1 MQALHINGNDLTLEA
16 VREVA
21 QPDVR
26 RPVLLDPD
34 AREAVN
40 RARAVV
46 DTLVANNRI
55 SYAITTG
62 VGKLSDVH
70 IVGDQVRELQIN
82 LVRSH
87 AVGVG
92 EPLSIPDTRAM
103 MLLRAN
109 SLAKG
114 NSGIRGISIDTI
126 CEMLNRGVT
135 PMVPSQGSVGASGD
149 LAPLAHLAL
158 ALIGEGECLD
168 EKGGRI
174 PSAEALKRAQ
184 IKPLVLE
191 AKEAVSLI
199 NGTQAM
205 LAIGILMVLAAETLV
220 DTADVIGAMACDAL
234 KGTNVAFDERIQKAR
249 PHAGQ
254 IRTAANL
261 RRLLEQS
268 QIRDSH
274 RDCGRV
280 QDAYSLRCIPQVHGA
295 VRDTLAHCRSV
306 FETETNSAVDNPLV
320 FVKNPKAMDGEGD
333 VLSGGNFHGE
343 PLAFALDFLAIA
355 LSALAGISERRLER
369 MVNPALSEGLPPF
382 LAPGAGMNSGFMM
395 PQVTAAALV
404 SENKVLSHPASVD
417 SITTSGNKEDFVS
430 MGMTAASKLKRVVEN
445 TRNTLAIEAM
455 AAAQAI
461 DFLAP
466 LKTSKPLQQA
476 HAAIR
481 AVCATME
488 KDRVMYRGFRTHCEF
503 DCERQAGRRSALNI
517 LTKICPLEIC
527 HHDHELAEGKG
538 PATRFSPTPRCL
550 MRSRRERIAVYSHPL
565 SALDSPRFNASPPRG
580 APELS
585 AFSP

>member
-16 VREVA
+16 VRDVA
-21 QPDVR
+21 VDR

-46 DTLVANNRI
+46 DTLVAHDKV

-62 VGKLSDVH
+62 VGKLSDVR
-70 IVGDQVRELQIN
+70 IAGDQIRELQVN

-87 AVGVG
+87 AAGVG
-92 EPLSIPDTRAM
+92 EPLAIPETRAM

-109 SLAKG
+109 SLSKG
-114 NSGIRGISIDTI
+114 NSGVRAAIIDTL
-126 CEMLNRGVT
+126 CEMLNRGVI
-135 PMVPSQGSVGASGD
+135 PVVPSQGSVGASGD

-158 ALIGEGECLD
+158 ALIGEGECFD
-168 EKGGRI
+168 DKGARI
-174 PSAEALKRAQ
+174 ASTEALKRAQ
-184 IKPLVLE
+184 IKPLVLA

-205 LAIGILMVLAAETLV
+205 LAVGALMLLAAEMLV
-220 DTADVIGAMACDAL
+220 DSADVIGAMSCDAL
-234 KGTNVAFDERIQKAR
+234 KGTNVAFDDRIQNVR
-249 PHAGQ
+249 PHPGQ
-254 IRTAANL
+254 IKSAANL
-261 RRLLEQS
+261 RRLLEES
-268 QIRDSH
+268 EIRFSH

-295 VRDTLAHCRSV
+295 VRDTLAHCRRV

-320 FVKNPKAMDGEGD
+320 FVKNLRAMDGEGD

-343 PLAFALDFLAIA
+343 PVAFALDFLAIA
-355 LSALAGISERRLER
+355 LSALAGISERRVER

-382 LAPGAGMNSGFMM
+382 LAPGAGLNSGFMM

-404 SENKVLSHPASVD
+404 SENKVLAHPASVD
-417 SITTSGNKEDFVS
+417 SITTSGNKEDYVS
-430 MGMTAASKLKRVVEN
+430 MGMTAANKLKRVVEN

-461 DFLAP
+461 DCLAP

-481 AVCATME
+481 AVCPKME
-488 KDRVMYRGFRTHCEF
+488 KDRVMYQDF
-503 DCERQAGRRSALNI
+503 A
-517 LTKICPLEIC
+517 
-527 HHDHELAEGKG
+527 
-538 PATRFSPTPRCL
+538 
-550 MRSRRERIAVYSHPL
+550 RIAEVI
-565 SALDSPRFNASPPRG
+565 ASGKVAQVVR
-580 APELS
+580 
-585 AFSP
+585 